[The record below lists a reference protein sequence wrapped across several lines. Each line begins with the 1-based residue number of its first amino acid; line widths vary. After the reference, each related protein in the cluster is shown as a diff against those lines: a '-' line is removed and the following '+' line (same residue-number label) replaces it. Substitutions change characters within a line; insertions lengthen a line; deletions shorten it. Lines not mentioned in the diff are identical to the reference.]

1 MTQKFS
7 AIPTIDEDR
16 LAIVRRA
23 ILLFLIEKG
32 SPPDYAQPAA
42 TLERELSLTRDELRA
57 AHMAILH
64 EGLVAERARSGHIGL
79 SGRGQIIA
87 NAIKNGE
94 DD

>member
-1 MTQKFS
+1 MTQKYS
-7 AIPTIDEDR
+7 AIPKIDEDR
-16 LAIVRRA
+16 LAAVRRA
-23 ILLFLIEKG
+23 ILLYLIEKG

-42 TLERELSLTRDELRA
+42 AIERDLSLTRDELRA

-79 SGRGQIIA
+79 STRGQIEA
-87 NAIKNGE
+87 NAIKDG